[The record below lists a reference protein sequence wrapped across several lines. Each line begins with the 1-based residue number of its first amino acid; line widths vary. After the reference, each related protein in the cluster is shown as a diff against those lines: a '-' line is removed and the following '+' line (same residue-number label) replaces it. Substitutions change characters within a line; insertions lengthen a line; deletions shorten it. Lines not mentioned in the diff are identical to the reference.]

1 MKQGLDIALAVNAR
15 PELLLLDEP
24 AAGLSDD
31 ERSRGTLCGYG
42 RRGNDLRAHR
52 NDMDFVSEIAD
63 RLVVL
68 ADGQVVE
75 DGAPALVRESPAV
88 REVYLGEVGV

>member
-1 MKQGLDIALAVNAR
+1 MRAPSYCCWTSRPLAC
-15 PELLLLDEP
+15 PTT
-24 AAGLSDD
+24 SD
-31 ERSRGTLCGYG
+31 SVVGTLL
-42 RRGNDLRAHR
+42 RRLVDEGITCVLIEH
-52 NDMDFVSEIAD
+52 DMDFVTEIAY

-68 ADGQVVE
+68 ADGRVVE

>member
-1 MKQGLDIALAVNAR
+1 
-15 PELLLLDEP
+15 
-24 AAGLSDD
+24 
-31 ERSRGTLCGYG
+31 
-42 RRGNDLRAHR
+42 
-52 NDMDFVSEIAD
+52 MDFVTEIAD

-75 DGAPALVRESPAV
+75 DGSPALVRESPAV